1 MPEVFHTIDVQLFIF
16 LNSTISNDICDK
28 IFPYITDVRN
38 WLLVYVFLFGWLFW
52 QGGKKGV
59 LTAVSLIAVI
69 LATDYINSEL
79 LKNYFSRVRPCSA
92 LDDVRL
98 LIDCGSGK
106 SFPSSHAANM
116 FAAATVLAY
125 YYRKYRWIYF
135 GIAAAI
141 AFSRVY
147 VGVHYPLDIAGG
159 AIVGTVIGTVVVF
172 IGRVFGKN
180 INEQDD

>member
-1 MPEVFHTIDVQLFIF
+1 MPEVFHTIDVQLFTF

-52 QGGKKGV
+52 QGGKKGI

-69 LATDYINSEL
+69 LATDYLNSEL
-79 LKNYFSRVRPCSA
+79 LKDYFSRVRPCSA

-98 LIDCGSGK
+98 LIKCGSGK

-116 FAAATVLAY
+116 FAAATVLSY

-135 GIAAAI
+135 GIAVAI

-159 AIVGTVIGTVVVF
+159 AIVGIVTGTVVVF

-180 INEQDD
+180 IDEQDD